1 MMIHFKLS
9 LGWILFSLLILA
21 SCREAP
27 TTSFAE
33 EKVEILANTQL
44 FSKEYYG
51 VDSTRLASVY
61 KDTNSFVL
69 RLHFPRSRY
78 YAHYAADL
86 ESFRRAA
93 QRDGLFLDSLDRISM
108 NFFGNHPALL
118 EAFSR
123 VPGVQKELVAKNQ
136 ENRRFLDHDRLGKAL
151 QTSEELAAFLSPL
164 GIQATSSAKVILE
177 KCHSEPKNSGQAGQ
191 ADLYYQLYCAHLL
204 IEYRK
209 E

>member
-1 MMIHFKLS
+1 M
-9 LGWILFSLLILA
+9 LILA

-118 EAFSR
+118 EAFSNI
-123 VPGVQKELVAKNQ
+123 PGVQKELMARDQ
-136 ENRRFLDHDRLGKAL
+136 ESRRFLDHDQLGQAL
-151 QTSEELAAFLSPL
+151 QASEELATFLSLL
-164 GIQATSSAKVILE
+164 GIPSTSNTKVILE
-177 KCHSEPKNSGQAGQ
+177 KCRSERIDSQN
-191 ADLYYQLYCAHLL
+191 ADPQGRHFDLHCAHLL
-204 IEYRK
+204 IALR
-209 E
+209 